1 MKDMKIEPE
10 MDSIWY
16 NNRFMTKAKGKG
28 RNGDRR
34 NDALP
39 EFQELHHK
47 FRPVILRYLTRL
59 VGEGEAE
66 DLTQETFLKVSRSL
80 KDFKGLSQVSTW
92 IYRIATNTALD
103 RLRNPS
109 FLSPGRGKTPTK
121 RTPLDGI
128 EAEAREPDGR
138 VEEKPASVE
147 SSLILKEMNG
157 CVREF
162 INKLPANQ
170 RAVVVLS
177 VLEGMKNIEIAE
189 ILGITLETVKIR
201 LHRGRS
207 QLKKEL
213 EAHCGWYRDARGAIT
228 WDGKIL

>member
-1 MKDMKIEPE
+1 MKMEQEIDPF
-10 MDSIWY
+10 WY
-16 NNRFMTKAKGKG
+16 NNRWMTKIRGKG
-28 RNGDRR
+28 RNGNQR
-34 NDALP
+34 NHPLP
-39 EFQELHHK
+39 EFQDLHHK
-47 FRPVILRYLTRL
+47 FRPKILRYLARL
-59 VGEGEAE
+59 VGEAEAE
-66 DLTQETFLKVSRSL
+66 DLTQETFLRVSRSL

-92 IYRIATNTALD
+92 IYRIATNAALD
-103 RLRNPS
+103 RLRSPS
-109 FLSPGRGKTPTK
+109 FLSPGRGKTQAK
-121 RTPLDGI
+121 RSSTEGV
-128 EAEAREPDGR
+128 ETEAREPIGR
-138 VEEKPASVE
+138 IDEKPASAE
-147 SSLILKEMNG
+147 SSLIIKEMNG

-162 INKLPANQ
+162 INQLPANQ

-213 EAHCGWYRDARGAIT
+213 EAHCGWFRDARGSIT